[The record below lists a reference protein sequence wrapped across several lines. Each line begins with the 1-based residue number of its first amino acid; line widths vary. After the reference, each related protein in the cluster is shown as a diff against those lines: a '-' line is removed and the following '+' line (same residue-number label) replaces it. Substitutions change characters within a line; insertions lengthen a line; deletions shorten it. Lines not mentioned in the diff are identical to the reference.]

1 MITARIAAAAAAAA
15 LASAGLS
22 QGLVGGSAQADTRF
36 FSGEESRTWISA
48 RYSQRL
54 GDKFTLRLSG
64 SSAAKKSTNITGGVL
79 RTGGSDLEA
88 GVETSYDLLPIAQGL
103 AGKLHGYLGVAR
115 ADMASFNGTALA
127 YSLEYQF
134 SAPLGVA
141 DVRAGLRGVSGDD
154 LRLAAVTGSL
164 SSSAGLGTFR
174 VFAAM
179 PFMGDNTRDTSNG
192 SQMRRAVWAV
202 SYTQGFNAIVAGF
215 EVGAFVGNQLGM
227 TTGTS
232 ITPALGGKVGFGLT
246 AKVKF

>member
-1 MITARIAAAAAAAA
+1 MITKRIVVAAAAVA
-15 LASAGLS
+15 LTGTGMS
-22 QGLVGGSAQADTRF
+22 QGLIGGNAQADARY

-54 GDKFTLRLSG
+54 GEKFTLRLSG
-64 SSAAKKSTNITGGVL
+64 SSAAKKYTNIAGGVL
-79 RTGGSDLEA
+79 RTGGTDLEA

-103 AGKLHGYLGVAR
+103 AGKLHGYMGVAL
-115 ADMASFNGTALA
+115 ADMASFDGTALA

-141 DVRAGLRGVSGDD
+141 DIRAGIRGVSGDD
-154 LRLAAVTGSL
+154 LRLAALTGAL

-174 VFAAM
+174 LFAAL
-179 PFMGDNTRDTSNG
+179 PFSGDNTRSTSDG
-192 SQMRRAVWAV
+192 STTRRAVWAV
-202 SYTQGFNAIVAGF
+202 SYTQGFNALVAGF
-215 EVGAFVGNQLGM
+215 EIGAFVGNQLGM

-232 ITPALGGKVGFGLT
+232 ITPSLGGKVGFGLT